1 MCHQVEPSPY
11 HVSKFMALPNEEERH
26 QCYREFYETTSNCAM
41 VLAICAICVQERDVE
56 TDHVKEMLMKDIPNL
71 GGLHPSANII
81 HSAQDLV
88 DGMLL
93 EMSGI
98 IQSQDLSVATIRI
111 CRQCKT
117 ALEKLDLL
125 TPPEYSLANN
135 LWMGNV
141 P

>member
-1 MCHQVEPSPY
+1 
-11 HVSKFMALPNEEERH
+11 
-26 QCYREFYETTSNCAM
+26 M

-117 ALEKLDLL
+117 ALESWI
-125 TPPEYSLANN
+125 Y
-135 LWMGNV
+135 
-141 P
+141 